1 MRWPCETRN
10 SEQKGFCMEIAT
22 TNNGT
27 QTIVKLKGRM
37 DTPAANEA
45 GKALEAALTPECDLL
60 TVDMEEV
67 SYVCSA
73 ALRVFLKMQKKV
85 NARSFGSMV
94 LTGCRPV
101 IKEVFEMTGFSGI
114 LTIEE

>member
-1 MRWPCETRN
+1 
-10 SEQKGFCMEIAT
+10 MEIT
-22 TNNGT
+22 TANNGT

-37 DTPAANEA
+37 DTPSANEA
-45 GKALEAALTPECDLL
+45 GKMLEAALVPECELL
-60 TVDMEEV
+60 TIDMEEV

-85 NARSFGSMV
+85 NTMSACSMV